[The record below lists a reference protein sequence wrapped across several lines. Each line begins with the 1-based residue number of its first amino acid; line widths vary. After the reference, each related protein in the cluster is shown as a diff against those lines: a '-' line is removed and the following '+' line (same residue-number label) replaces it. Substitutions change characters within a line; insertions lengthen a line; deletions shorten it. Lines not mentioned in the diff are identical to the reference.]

1 MKNPRRINRPKR
13 CCVDSVTDESGTNKK
28 LLIERELIRVALRMI
43 MNHEPDERITRYTRL
58 APEKVS
64 QIRENM
70 FEQYYLEQQR
80 KSEMIQKGLIFQDPQ
95 I

>member
-1 MKNPRRINRPKR
+1 MKMSKRINRPRR
-13 CCVDSVTDESGTNKK
+13 CSVDPEVEESRSKK

-43 MNHEPDERITRYTRL
+43 MSHESDEKITRYTRL

-64 QIRENM
+64 YIRETM

-95 I
+95 M

>member
-1 MKNPRRINRPKR
+1 MTGYKRINRARRHNADPGVEDTR
-13 CCVDSVTDESGTNKK
+13 SNK

-70 FEQYYLEQQR
+70 VEQYYLEQQR
-80 KSEMIQKGLIFQDPQ
+80 KSEMVQRGLLFQDPQ
-95 I
+95 V